1 MRKIDQLIKLVI
13 SFLMMLAI
21 AGCVPAS
28 EAPPRLFKPE
38 VTTSLALPTSTST
51 PAPLPSPT
59 VTLSAS
65 ELDLSE
71 QDFRTLKTLEKVD
84 DYPLYTMTYYGDY
97 RDRLSSE
104 LNRRDVAADLTFSS
118 QPAWG
123 CSLFAALGDEH
134 NMLYGRNFDWEH
146 SPALLLFTNEPGA
159 MASVSM
165 VDIAYL
171 GFRGAKADAIMDLPL
186 SEIEALLDAPF
197 LPFDGMNEIGLSI
210 GMAAVPA
217 GDMQLDPEKETVG
230 SLGVI
235 REILDYAS
243 YVDDALEILRTYNV
257 DMQGGPPLHY
267 LIADRLG
274 DSVLVE
280 FYDGEM
286 VVIPNDGPWH
296 QATNFLRAAVGA
308 SPDGV
313 CWRHDAIS
321 AQLEQTRG
329 QVSVDDAFEL
339 LENVSQAGTQ
349 WSVVY
354 EMDRHQVHVVMG
366 RQYDKVNTFKTHIP
380 CD

>member
-104 LNRRDVAADLTFSS
+104 LNRRDV
-118 QPAWG
+118 AWG

-257 DMQGGPPLHY
+257 DPS
-267 LIADRLG
+267 I
-274 DSVLVE
+274 
-280 FYDGEM
+280 
-286 VVIPNDGPWH
+286 
-296 QATNFLRAAVGA
+296 T
-308 SPDGV
+308 
-313 CWRHDAIS
+313 
-321 AQLEQTRG
+321 
-329 QVSVDDAFEL
+329 
-339 LENVSQAGTQ
+339 
-349 WSVVY
+349 
-354 EMDRHQVHVVMG
+354 
-366 RQYDKVNTFKTHIP
+366 
-380 CD
+380 